1 MATSAP
7 SIGPIHQ
14 TLHQATTPGPNAVMC
29 TPVNSGSGTRQ
40 GIHQPPAFDG
50 TSSSSDTHV
59 NHRKT
64 PETQINPPVQ
74 NLGTFNQTLLNS
86 QGVVN
91 DSNSFETCLP
101 VDVNPEKMSSSFE
114 PISAHIPLKLKDK
127 AWNGEFIDLS
137 LLLKS
142 AWELVNE
149 SSLESDLAIKGGVLA
164 VLSKH
169 INTIRNIQTWTSAF
183 MVYASFM
190 LEKLPNKGMTCF
202 KYLHT
207 VRMAAFRGILL
218 DGFITMNNI
227 VGAKSSIQSLRGELW
242 LLYVS
247 TPNVNN
253 YSPSEFG
260 YADRRQQPPFNSTA
274 TSGFL
279 GFNNFQQRNDGQVCR
294 QFNRGVPCK
303 FAHRGSRCKG
313 NHPFTSCRSK
323 MPKFIVGLL
332 T

>member
-14 TLHQATTPGPNAVMC
+14 TLHQPLHQATTPGPNAVMC

-40 GIHQPPAFDG
+40 GTHQPPAFDG

-64 PETQINPPVQ
+64 PENQINPPVQ
-74 NLGTFNQTLLNS
+74 NLGMFNQTLLNS
-86 QGVVN
+86 EGVVN
-91 DSNSFETCLP
+91 DSNYFETCLP
-101 VDVNPEKMSSSFE
+101 VDVNPEKMSSAFE

-164 VLSKH
+164 VLSKM

-207 VRMAAFRGILL
+207 VRMAAFRGHSLGWVHYDEQYRL
-218 DGFITMNNI
+218 RKVLNS
-227 VGAKSSIQSLRGELW
+227 VSSWGAVAALC
-242 LLYVS
+242 
-247 TPNVNN
+247 
-253 YSPSEFG
+253 
-260 YADRRQQPPFNSTA
+260 FNSK
-274 TSGFL
+274 
-279 GFNNFQQRNDGQVCR
+279 C
-294 QFNRGVPCK
+294 
-303 FAHRGSRCKG
+303 
-313 NHPFTSCRSK
+313 
-323 MPKFIVGLL
+323 
-332 T
+332 